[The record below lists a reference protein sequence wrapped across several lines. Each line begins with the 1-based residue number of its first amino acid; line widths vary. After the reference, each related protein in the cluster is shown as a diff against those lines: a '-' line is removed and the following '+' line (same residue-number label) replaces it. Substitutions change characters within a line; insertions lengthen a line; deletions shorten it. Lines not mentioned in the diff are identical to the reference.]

1 MSIFMLRVVEVFMIS
16 KTSSSIELGWSQ
28 VDYNTTRTVIV
39 MWEAK
44 TCVNSHGNQS
54 TDLKDVSYVISPLE
68 EYTSYI
74 ITGCVEEIPSARH
87 SVTVTTDEEGN
98 K

>member
-1 MSIFMLRVVEVFMIS
+1 MSILYIIVEVFMIS

-44 TCVNSHGNQS
+44 TCVNYYGNQS
-54 TDLKDVSYVISPLE
+54 TGLKDLSYVISALE

-74 ITGCVEEIPSARH
+74 ITVCVEEIPSARH